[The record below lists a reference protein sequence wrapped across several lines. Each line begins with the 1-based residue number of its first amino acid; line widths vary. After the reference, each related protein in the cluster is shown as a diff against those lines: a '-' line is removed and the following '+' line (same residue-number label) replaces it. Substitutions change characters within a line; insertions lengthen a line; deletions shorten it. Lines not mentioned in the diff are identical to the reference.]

1 MRLKGN
7 IAVITGARSGIGA
20 AIAKRY
26 HEEGATVV
34 LADRSGAEQ
43 DVAEQ
48 LGERAVGIHAD
59 VTEEDDLRAL
69 IEQTVGRFGT
79 DGGCDV
85 HRMNDIG
92 EENRDLFVL
101 GTGIAVLDWCATAVT
116 KPGILEGLSATRP
129 ACCYGRHPTLRQ
141 SGPPVLPG

>member
-1 MRLKGN
+1 MMRLKGN
-7 IAVITGARSGIGA
+7 IAVITVARSGIGA

-85 HRMNDIG
+85 HRMNDIHG
-92 EENRDLFVL
+92 YLYRMVL
-101 GTGIAVLDWCATAVT
+101 KQPAPTRG
-116 KPGILEGLSATRP
+116 KPP
-129 ACCYGRHPTLRQ
+129 
-141 SGPPVLPG
+141 